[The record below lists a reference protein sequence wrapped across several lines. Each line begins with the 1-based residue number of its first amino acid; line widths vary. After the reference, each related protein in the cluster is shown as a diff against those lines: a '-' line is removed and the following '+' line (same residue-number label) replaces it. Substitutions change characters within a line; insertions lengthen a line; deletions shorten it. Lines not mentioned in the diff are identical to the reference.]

1 MLAQTLNSLPM
12 GIVCLQETKSLCT
25 DHVRSLNWHFY
36 LSGDASD
43 PHAGVGF
50 AVPQFL
56 HPLVH
61 DFIPVTSRIA
71 ILQLST
77 KPRPISLFSVY
88 APSQLADAQE
98 DSDRKNIFWRSLDTW
113 YTQFSSHSYP
123 ILMGDFNARL
133 YTNHIAGLGRHIGPV
148 LFSTST
154 EADLETNNLTHMIE
168 FLVQHD
174 LSIISSMQ
182 PRLPSKLVTYRE
194 IADLTDD
201 PFHPNVDNFAVL
213 DHVLAPFNIVL
224 FSALSIPIRPY
235 ASLGFIGIMCLLP
248 ISLALILSQSTSRQP
263 LHNICLPPMSRN
275 YISRRT

>member
-77 KPRPISLFSVY
+77 KPRPISLFSIY

-98 DSDRKNIFWRSLDTW
+98 DSVRKNIF
-113 YTQFSSHSYP
+113 
-123 ILMGDFNARL
+123 G
-133 YTNHIAGLGRHIGPV
+133 V
-148 LFSTST
+148 
-154 EADLETNNLTHMIE
+154 LETPGTLNSRLTLTQSSWAISTPVCIPITLPALADI
-168 FLVQHD
+168 LVQ
-174 LSIISSMQ
+174 
-182 PRLPSKLVTYRE
+182 Y
-194 IADLTDD
+194 
-201 PFHPNVDNFAVL
+201 
-213 DHVLAPFNIVL
+213 
-224 FSALSIPIRPY
+224 FSLQVPKQTLKP
-235 ASLGFIGIMCLLP
+235 
-248 ISLALILSQSTSRQP
+248 T
-263 LHNICLPPMSRN
+263 
-275 YISRRT
+275 

>member
-77 KPRPISLFSVY
+77 KPRPISLFSIY

-98 DSDRKNIFWRSLDTW
+98 DSVRKNIF
-113 YTQFSSHSYP
+113 
-123 ILMGDFNARL
+123 G
-133 YTNHIAGLGRHIGPV
+133 V
-148 LFSTST
+148 
-154 EADLETNNLTHMIE
+154 LETPGTLNSRLALTQSSWAISTPVCIPITLPALADI
-168 FLVQHD
+168 LVQH
-174 LSIISSMQ
+174 
-182 PRLPSKLVTYRE
+182 
-194 IADLTDD
+194 
-201 PFHPNVDNFAVL
+201 
-213 DHVLAPFNIVL
+213 
-224 FSALSIPIRPY
+224 FSLQVPKQT
-235 ASLGFIGIMCLLP
+235 LK
-248 ISLALILSQSTSRQP
+248 
-263 LHNICLPPMSRN
+263 
-275 YISRRT
+275 RTT

>member
-77 KPRPISLFSVY
+77 KPRPISLFSIY

-98 DSDRKNIFWRSLDTW
+98 DSDRKNIF
-113 YTQFSSHSYP
+113 
-123 ILMGDFNARL
+123 
-133 YTNHIAGLGRHIGPV
+133 
-148 LFSTST
+148 
-154 EADLETNNLTHMIE
+154 
-168 FLVQHD
+168 
-174 LSIISSMQ
+174 
-182 PRLPSKLVTYRE
+182 
-194 IADLTDD
+194 
-201 PFHPNVDNFAVL
+201 
-213 DHVLAPFNIVL
+213 
-224 FSALSIPIRPY
+224 
-235 ASLGFIGIMCLLP
+235 
-248 ISLALILSQSTSRQP
+248 
-263 LHNICLPPMSRN
+263 
-275 YISRRT
+275 